1 MATWYQLRMSAS
13 KAHSVNEE
21 NDANTEKNLQVPIF
35 NERFASS
42 MNVEESFSS
51 LNAIQRRE
59 GSGSCGRQDTQDAA
73 IAMKKLLLLQD
84 SSVQYRRRHRSY
96 DAQTYVKYFEEIRS

>member
-1 MATWYQLRMSAS
+1 MSALE
-13 KAHSVNEE
+13 AHSVNVEY
-21 NDANTEKNLQVPIF
+21 DANTDKNLQVPIF
-35 NERFASS
+35 NERFASL
-42 MNVEESFSS
+42 MNIEETFSS

-59 GSGSCGRQDTQDAA
+59 ERGSCRRQDTQDTA

-96 DAQTYVKYFEEIRS
+96 DAQTYVKNFEEIR